1 MKNIIKAF
9 LTLIISIIFFNNA
22 NAQFYNGHQMN
33 FGQNRVQYS
42 EFEWLYYRY
51 PKFDTYYYQQGKDLA
66 QYTSDRVQQII
77 PEMEKFFGRTIKKR
91 IIFLVFNR
99 LTDFRQS
106 NIGLKTED
114 VASNIGGVTK
124 IIDNKVFLYFE
135 KDHAAY
141 DAQIREAIATLMIND
156 MLYGTSLKNKVTNS
170 MMISLP
176 EWFQKGLA
184 AYTAWQW
191 NADIEDKIKDGI
203 TSKKFK
209 QFNSLTGDDAK
220 IAGYSLWYYINQVYG
235 RDAIPGIIYLTGI
248 SKNYNNAFSQV
259 LNRRINDL
267 IPDWRDYYTEKFSKN
282 SNFMPMPDSVKIV
295 EKPRKSTV
303 YDNAATSP
311 DGKYTFYTTNILGKY
326 KVFLRNNVDGG
337 TNKILRREQK
347 IQQITDYSFPV
358 GAWHPSSKILSFVIE
373 EESYVYLY
381 QYNTEKETLN
391 RKMLP
396 KFDKVF
402 SLAYSDDGLS
412 MVMSVQIG
420 GNIDIVVLNVGSGA
434 FERITEDLADDINPR
449 FVDNSTKIIFS
460 SNRISDTLAPEKPG
474 FHASTSNNYDLFIY
488 DYKTKNKILH
498 RVTNT
503 KYENETSP
511 FQVGKDSYTYL
522 SDKNGIVNLY
532 SSLHDSVIASID
544 TAVHYRFVNKNAPIT
559 NYEHN
564 ILSLNVTKNNKTD
577 VIFRNNGRFSV
588 LKTEQKNKEISNL
601 NSTFFRA
608 KQLRHFQKL
617 DSLEIVKKHKAELEK
632 QRIDSIV
639 ANPPKNLTPPD
650 SGKINISNY
659 IFEEE
664 KNLAYQYIFYGENLK
679 DRHTDQLPERPRQ
692 RLYFTTFYT
701 DYLVSQVDFSSM
713 NQSYQAFTGGPY
725 YFNPGVNVFFKI
737 GTKDL
742 FEDYRITAA
751 MRVGGNLD
759 SYEYYFTFEDL
770 KHRLDKQY
778 IYHRYSYRNDYD
790 YYVTKVI
797 TNEAIYAL
805 SWPFNQTSALKGSVG
820 LRYDKAKY
828 LVTDY
833 QYLNQD
839 PQYQVFAKA
848 KIEYVFDNTIS
859 LCTNINSGLKYKV
872 WSELYQ
878 QVEGRYDIISTIG
891 CDFRYYQKL
900 HRNLI
905 FATRFAYGTS
915 FGSGKII
922 YYLGGVDN
930 WTKFTSNTASMFDQS
945 IKIDQDENYIYQAVA
960 TNMRG
965 FIQNCRN
972 GNSFALINNE
982 IRWPIFSYLANRPL
996 NAKIIN
1002 DFQVCGFFD
1011 AGTAWKGGIPMKADN
1026 AYNSYEVNGYPVD
1039 MTVYVDRPNIVCGY
1053 GFGFRTTILGY
1064 FMRFD
1069 WAWGVEGKIILP
1081 RVFYFSLGL
1090 DF

>member
-1 MKNIIKAF
+1 MKNVYVAFFALFFIIAPYF
-9 LTLIISIIFFNNA
+9 A
-22 NAQFYNGHQMN
+22 DAQFYNGHQMN

-42 EFEWLYYRY
+42 EFEWFYYRY

-77 PEMEKFFGRTIKKR
+77 PEMEKFFGRSIKKR

-114 VASNIGGVTK
+114 EATNIGGVTK

-156 MLYGTSLKNKVTNS
+156 MLYGSNLRNKITNS
-170 MMISLP
+170 MVISLP
-176 EWFQKGLA
+176 EWFEKGLA

-191 NADIEDKIKDGI
+191 NADIEDKIKDGV

-209 QFNSLTGDDAK
+209 QFNTLTGDDAK
-220 IAGYSLWYYINQVYG
+220 VAGYSLWYYINQVYG

-259 LNRRINDL
+259 LNRKVKGL
-267 IPDWRDYYTEKFSKN
+267 IPEWREYYTNKFSKQN
-282 SNFMPMPDSVKIV
+282 GTSQLPDSVKIV
-295 EKPRKSTV
+295 EKPRKNIV
-303 YDNAATSP
+303 YDHAATSP

-326 KVFLRNNVDGG
+326 KIFLRDNTEEN
-337 TNKILRREQK
+337 TKKILVREQK

-358 GAWHPSSKILSFVIE
+358 GAWHPSSKILSFVTE

-381 QYNTEKETLN
+381 QYNVGSGSLT

-402 SLAYSDDGLS
+402 SMSYSDDGLS
-412 MVMSVQIG
+412 AVMSVQME
-420 GNIDIVVLNVGSGA
+420 GNIDIVVLNIGSGA
-434 FERITEDLADDINPR
+434 FERITKDLADDIKPR
-449 FVDNSTKIIFS
+449 FADNSTKIIFS
-460 SNRISDTLAPEKPG
+460 SNRLSDTLVEEKPDR
-474 FHASTSNNYDLFIY
+474 HLKTSNNYDLFIY
-488 DYKTKNKILH
+488 DYKTKSKTLH

-511 FQVGKDSYTYL
+511 FQIGKDSYTYL
-522 SDKNGIVNLY
+522 SDKNGVINIY

-544 TAVHYRFVNKNAPIT
+544 TAVHYRFVNKNAPIS
-559 NYEHN
+559 NYEHSIISFN
-564 ILSLNVTKNNKTD
+564 ADSKNGKND
-577 VIFRNNGRFSV
+577 MIFRNNARYSI
-588 LKTEQKNKEISNL
+588 ISQTTSKRDVGEL
-601 NSTFFRA
+601 NPTFFRA
-608 KQLRHFQKL
+608 KQLRHFHKR
-617 DSLEIVKKHKAELEK
+617 DSLELVKKHKAELEK

-659 IFEEE
+659 TFEEE
-664 KNLAYQYIFYGENLK
+664 KNLAYQYIFYGQNLK
-679 DRHTDQLPERPRQ
+679 DRHLGEQIERPRQ

-725 YFNPGVNVFFKI
+725 YFNPGINVFFKI

-742 FEDYRITAA
+742 FEDYRLTAA

-778 IYHRYSYRNDYD
+778 IFHRYSYRNDDGYSLL
-790 YYVTKVI
+790 KII
-797 TNEAIYAL
+797 TNEGIFAL
-805 SWPFNQTSALKGSVG
+805 SWPFNQTSALKGQVG

-839 PQYQVFAKA
+839 AQYQVFAKA
-848 KIEYVFDNTIS
+848 KVEYVFDNTIK
-859 LCTNINSGLKYKV
+859 LCTNIQSGLKHKV

-878 QVEGRYDIISTIG
+878 QVEGRYDIISAWG
-891 CDFRYYQKL
+891 CDLRYYQKI
-900 HRNLI
+900 HRNMI

-930 WTKFTSNTASMFDQS
+930 WTKFSSNVSSMFDQS
-945 IKIDQDENYIYQAVA
+945 IKIDDSENYIYQAVA

-972 GNSFALINNE
+972 GNSFALVNNE
-982 IRWPIFSYLANRPL
+982 IRWPLFSYLANRPL
-996 NAKIIN
+996 NSKIIN
-1002 DFQVCGFFD
+1002 DFQLCGFFD
-1011 AGTAWKGGIPMKADN
+1011 AGTAWKGFVPMKEEN
-1026 AYNSYEVNGYPVD
+1026 AYGSYEVEGYPVD

-1069 WAWGVEGKIILP
+1069 WAWGIEGKIILP